1 LTRLRLPLA
10 LAALMLAAGGA
21 AMLARPTIRASDGAL
36 RVSLEDTVPR
46 RFGDWREVSAGT
58 AQIINPQ
65 TQALVERLYADTLMR
80 TYVNSAGYRI
90 MLSLAYGSDQR
101 GDLQAH
107 RPEVCYPA
115 EGFTVHENAPA
126 RIATRFGE
134 ISGRHLLTSLGARR
148 EPVTYWFTIGDR
160 AVQGALQKRLV
171 ELRFALSGRIPDG
184 MLFRVSSI
192 DADATQ
198 AKRIHAEF
206 VDSLL
211 ANMPPAARLRLAG
224 IVAR

>member
-1 LTRLRLPLA
+1 
-10 LAALMLAAGGA
+10 MLAASAA
-21 AMLARPTIRASDGAL
+21 AMLARPSIKSADDAPRAS
-36 RVSLEDTVPR
+36 LEEMVPR
-46 RFGDWREVSAGT
+46 RFGDWREVPAGT
-58 AQIINPQ
+58 TQVINPQ
-65 TQALVERLYADTLMR
+65 TQALVERLYADTLRR

-126 RIATRFGE
+126 RLATRFGE

-148 EPVTYWFTIGDR
+148 EPVTYWFTVGDR
-160 AVQGALQKRLV
+160 AVPGPVQKRLV

-192 DADATQ
+192 DADAAQ
-198 AKRIHAEF
+198 AQRLHRDF

-211 ANMPPAARLRLAG
+211 ASVPARARTRLAG
-224 IVAR
+224 VSGL